1 MTSRAPKRNLLLDL
15 LNEADFVEFLNA
27 QTAGARNGDFV
38 GFENIRSEYRSN
50 RCREKQAKVDSI
62 VIKAAA
68 EHWEFVSP
76 LLRKPRNEDD
86 YDLLALALDEL
97 LEMTGGDET
106 NPLMSLVDII
116 GDWIEEWDHKH
127 HPMPEATGA
136 EVLGYMMRE
145 HGLTQSDLPGVGPQS
160 VVSEILSGK
169 RQLNLRQIRWLAERF
184 GTSVETFI

>member
-1 MTSRAPKRNLLLDL
+1 MSVL
-15 LNEADFVEFLNA
+15 
-27 QTAGARNGDFV
+27 
-38 GFENIRSEYRSN
+38 
-50 RCREKQAKVDSI
+50 
-62 VIKAAA
+62 IKNAA

-76 LLRKPRNEDD
+76 LLRKPKNEDD
-86 YDLLALALDEL
+86 YDMLVQALDEL
-97 LEMTGGDET
+97 LEMTGVDESH
-106 NPLMSLVDII
+106 PLMSLVDII

-184 GTSVETFI
+184 NVPVDVFI

>member
-1 MTSRAPKRNLLLDL
+1 MEGGKSMSVL
-15 LNEADFVEFLNA
+15 
-27 QTAGARNGDFV
+27 
-38 GFENIRSEYRSN
+38 
-50 RCREKQAKVDSI
+50 
-62 VIKAAA
+62 IKNAA

-76 LLRKPRNEDD
+76 LLRKPKNEDD
-86 YDLLALALDEL
+86 YDTLVQALDEL
-97 LEMTGGDET
+97 LEMTGVDESH
-106 NPLMSLVDII
+106 PLMSLVDII

-184 GTSVETFI
+184 NVPVEVFI

>member
-1 MTSRAPKRNLLLDL
+1 MSVL
-15 LNEADFVEFLNA
+15 
-27 QTAGARNGDFV
+27 
-38 GFENIRSEYRSN
+38 
-50 RCREKQAKVDSI
+50 
-62 VIKAAA
+62 IKNAA

-76 LLRKPRNEDD
+76 LLRKPKNEDD
-86 YDLLALALDEL
+86 YDTLVQALDEL
-97 LEMTGGDET
+97 LEMTGVDESH
-106 NPLMSLVDII
+106 PLMSLVDII

-160 VVSEILSGK
+160 VISEILSGK

-184 GTSVETFI
+184 NVPVAVFI

>member
-1 MTSRAPKRNLLLDL
+1 MSVL
-15 LNEADFVEFLNA
+15 
-27 QTAGARNGDFV
+27 
-38 GFENIRSEYRSN
+38 
-50 RCREKQAKVDSI
+50 
-62 VIKAAA
+62 IKNAA

-76 LLRKPRNEDD
+76 LLRKPKNEDD
-86 YDLLALALDEL
+86 YDTLVQALDEL
-97 LEMTGGDET
+97 LEMTGVDESH
-106 NPLMSLVDII
+106 PLMSLVDII

-160 VVSEILSGK
+160 VISEILSGK

-184 GTSVETFI
+184 NVPVEVFI

>member
-1 MTSRAPKRNLLLDL
+1 MSVL
-15 LNEADFVEFLNA
+15 
-27 QTAGARNGDFV
+27 
-38 GFENIRSEYRSN
+38 
-50 RCREKQAKVDSI
+50 
-62 VIKAAA
+62 IKNAA

-76 LLRKPRNEDD
+76 LLRKPKNEDD
-86 YDLLALALDEL
+86 YDTLVQALDEL
-97 LEMTGGDET
+97 LEMTGVDESH
-106 NPLMSLVDII
+106 PLMSLVDII

-127 HPMPEATGA
+127 HPMPEATGT

-184 GTSVETFI
+184 NVPVDVFI

>member
-1 MTSRAPKRNLLLDL
+1 MSVL
-15 LNEADFVEFLNA
+15 
-27 QTAGARNGDFV
+27 
-38 GFENIRSEYRSN
+38 
-50 RCREKQAKVDSI
+50 
-62 VIKAAA
+62 IKNAA

-76 LLRKPRNEDD
+76 LLRIPKNEDD
-86 YDLLALALDEL
+86 YDTLVQALDEL
-97 LEMTGGDET
+97 LEMTGVDESH
-106 NPLMSLVDII
+106 PLMSLVDII

-184 GTSVETFI
+184 NVPVGVFI

>member
-1 MTSRAPKRNLLLDL
+1 MSVL
-15 LNEADFVEFLNA
+15 
-27 QTAGARNGDFV
+27 
-38 GFENIRSEYRSN
+38 
-50 RCREKQAKVDSI
+50 
-62 VIKAAA
+62 IKNAA

-76 LLRKPRNEDD
+76 LLRKPKNEDD
-86 YDLLALALDEL
+86 YDALVLALDEL
-97 LEMTGGDET
+97 LEMTGVDESH
-106 NPLMSLVDII
+106 PLMSLVDII

-127 HPMPEATGA
+127 RPMPEATGA

-184 GTSVETFI
+184 NVPVDVFI